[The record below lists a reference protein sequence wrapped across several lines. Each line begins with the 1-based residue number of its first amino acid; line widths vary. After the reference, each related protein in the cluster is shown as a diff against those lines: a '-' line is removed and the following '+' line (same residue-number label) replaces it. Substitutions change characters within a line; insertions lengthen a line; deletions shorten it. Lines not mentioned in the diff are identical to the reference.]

1 MVARDLVLVWPRS
14 LQYSFISH
22 PYLPISRH
30 IPHIPHI
37 PPYRYTVHLLAPRS
51 SARPP
56 ADKTRKTRALKKTL
70 FWSCKLRNP
79 FINVKG
85 EYRANTLQISCEYFA
100 KVVNPCDGARTT
112 AEPVIGSRV
121 HSHFATATT
130 GAARAHERARARV
143 SGPIPLHLRYL
154 PISRHIPPWI

>member
-1 MVARDLVLVWPRS
+1 MGDLRS
-14 LQYSFISH
+14 LQIGGSEYGMRGMLLIWYLRTPPIAWRRFSH
-22 PYLPISRH
+22 RGPTVPLSRLW
-30 IPHIPHI
+30 
-37 PPYRYTVHLLAPRS
+37 R
-51 SARPP
+51 
-56 ADKTRKTRALKKTL
+56 RKTRALKKTL